1 MLNILQKMQNKP
13 ELKKKRGVIV
23 MVKPKILKADAEIAE
38 AEIAE
43 VAEAEIAEVAEA
55 EIAEVAE
62 AEIAEVAEAEKAEVA
77 EAEKAEVDK
86 AIEDVNP
93 DFDVQEFIDK
103 VKKPKK
109 MIKVVTDAPKVFPKR
124 VLDFAPIPRDTRQLV
139 NIKAPAYIMNNRE
152 KFINFINKLFLPYK
166 KLIQDSG
173 EITCDNLKD
182 NVNRELMIH
191 QQIVRDYI
199 NLFTPYRGLLLFHGL
214 GSGKTCSSISIAEG
228 MKNQKQVIIMTPASL
243 RDNYITQLKEC
254 GDFMYKL
261 NQNWELTSATTEE
274 TILELHRT
282 FSIPVDTIRKNRGAW
297 LVKPGPPNY
306 SSLSSEDKKLLNNQI
321 NDMIHLKYLFISYNG
336 ITMKKWMEYNDG
348 RNFFDNKVIVIDEAH
363 NFISRIVN
371 KLNSVSTKSK
381 KPLAIL
387 MYENLMS
394 CTNAKIVLLT
404 GTPVVNYPNEIGILF
419 NILRGYIK
427 TWEFKLDFKGELK
440 KENLFDILTIDN
452 PDDNVDYYDYTPNTK
467 TLTVTENPLGFENI
481 FQRGRYSGVNF
492 DNNNY
497 NFLSKITNVLS
508 EHGIKIGRQKVDF
521 FKCLPD
527 NLDEFSQMF
536 INDMH
541 LKNTN
546 LLKKR
551 IVGLTSYFKSAQEEL
566 MPSYGENDLHVREI
580 PMSDYQFEVYEK
592 ARINERQSERNAKK
606 TRARK
611 TEEEA
616 VASYRIFSR
625 LFCNFVMP
633 EEIGRPMPNEMEGGM
648 PKKDK
653 VEPEPF
659 GVQWQW
665 EEKKGAPESSEKE
678 TKPEKA
684 EPKKTKAKADEKEK
698 KAEKKAEEK
707 EAQEVKEDEDFASI
721 EVEEGEDVE
730 DIKGPAQYKKNL
742 MKSFKALSQSSFL
755 TEESLRVLSPKFLD
769 ILKNIKNE
777 DHIGLHL
784 VYSQFRTMEGVG
796 IFGEV
801 LRANG
806 FVEFKIEKK
815 STGWDITSPIGV
827 PSFALYSGTETKE
840 EKEIIRKIF
849 NGEWHTVGFHPLI
862 FEKLKDYESNMYGE
876 IIKVLMITASGS
888 EGINLKNTRYVH
900 IMEPYWHP
908 ARTDQVI
915 GRARR
920 ICSHQQLPPELR
932 TVEVFLYIMIFT
944 EEQIKKDT
952 AVELRKNDTSKRDP
966 RVYLTSDGAL
976 YEINVIKSIMI
987 RQVTQVIK
995 ESAIDCAIH
1004 PKSDDI
1010 QCMNFGTNPSGFATT
1025 PSYNKDVD
1033 DKTRRLNVETKKWQA
1048 TEWSEKGILYAV
1060 NEETGI
1066 VYDHSEY
1073 EKNNLIPVGVLRNG
1087 RILLD

>member
-1 MLNILQKMQNKP
+1 MNILQKIQKKP
-13 ELKKKRGVIV
+13 EIKKKKGFLITMLRPGN
-23 MVKPKILKADAEIAE
+23 PELDP
-38 AEIAE
+38 E
-43 VAEAEIAEVAEA
+43 VAPVAPIEPIAPLD
-55 EIAEVAE
+55 IQQF
-62 AEIAEVAEAEKAEVA
+62 
-77 EAEKAEVDK
+77 
-86 AIEDVNP
+86 IE
-93 DFDVQEFIDK
+93 K

-109 MIKVVTDAPKVFPKR
+109 IVKIVSDAAIAPAIAPKNLERTFQ
-124 VLDFAPIPRDTRQLV
+124 PIPMDTREFV

-152 KFINFINKLFLPYK
+152 KYINFINKLFLPYK
-166 KLIQDSG
+166 RLIRESG

-191 QQIVRDYI
+191 QKIVRDYI

-261 NQNWELTSATTEE
+261 NQHWELTSATTEE
-274 TILELHRT
+274 DIMDLHRR
-282 FSIPVDTIRKNRGAW
+282 FSIPVNTIRKNRGAW
-297 LVKPGPPNY
+297 LVKSATPNY
-306 SSLSSEDKKLLNNQI
+306 SSLSVENKKSLNDQI
-321 NDMIHLKYLFISYNG
+321 NDMIQLKYLFISYNG
-336 ITMKKWMEYNDG
+336 LSMKKWLEYNNG
-348 RNFFDNKVIVIDEAH
+348 RNFFDNKVIVVDEAH

-371 KLNSVSTKSK
+371 KLNSVSTKKSSK

-394 CTNAKIVLLT
+394 CVNAKIVLLT
-404 GTPVVNYPNEIGILF
+404 GTPVVNYANEIGILF

-427 TWEFKLDFKGELK
+427 TWELKLDFKGELK
-440 KENLFDILTIDN
+440 KDKLYDILTIEN
-452 PDDNVDYYDYTPNTK
+452 PDDNIDYYDYIPNTK
-467 TLTVTENPLGFENI
+467 ILTVTENPFGFENMY
-481 FQRGRYSGVNF
+481 QRGRYSGVNL
-492 DNNNY
+492 DNKNS
-497 NFLSKITNVLS
+497 NFIDRITDILS
-508 EHGIKIGRQKVDF
+508 ENGIRIARQKVDY

-527 NLDEFSQMF
+527 NLDEFTQMF
-536 INDMH
+536 INDIQ
-541 LKNTN
+541 LKNTT

-566 MPSYGENDLHVREI
+566 MPSYEPSDFHVCEI
-580 PMSDYQFEVYEK
+580 PMSDYQFEVYER
-592 ARINERQSERNAKK
+592 ARINERQTERNAKK
-606 TRARK
+606 TRARQ
-611 TEEEA
+611 TEEETA
-616 VASYRIFSR
+616 SSYRVFSR

-633 EEIGRPMPNEMEGGM
+633 EEIGRPLPSDIEGGM
-648 PKKDK
+648 PPKKK
-653 VEPEPF
+653 KESPEY
-659 GVQWQW
+659 GSGEVA
-665 EEKKGAPESSEKE
+665 ELYEGAEE
-678 TKPEKA
+678 TKSFGED
-684 EPKKTKAKADEKEK
+684 EEAKDAK
-698 KAEKKAEEK
+698 EEK
-707 EAQEVKEDEDFASI
+707 EEKDAELVAEDEEYASI
-721 EVEEGEDVE
+721 EVNEGEDAE
-730 DIKGPAQYKKNL
+730 DIKGTERYKKKL
-742 MKSFKALSQSSFL
+742 LKSFNDLIKSPFL
-755 TEESLRVLSPKFLD
+755 TEKSLRVLSPKFLEM
-769 ILKNIKNE
+769 LKNIKKA

-784 VYSQFRTMEGVG
+784 VYSQFRTMEGIG

-801 LRANG
+801 LKANG
-806 FVEFKIEKK
+806 FVQFKIEKK
-815 STGWDITSPIGV
+815 SAGWDIVTPIGV
-827 PSFALYSGTETKE
+827 PCFALYSGTETKE

-849 NGEWHTVGFHPLI
+849 NGEWHTVGFPPLI
-862 FEKLKDYESNMYGE
+862 FEKLKDYESNMFGE

-944 EEQIKKDT
+944 PEQIKRDT
-952 AVELRKNDTSKRDP
+952 AVELRKNDMSKRNS

-976 YEINVIKSIMI
+976 YEINVIKSEMI

-995 ESAIDCAIH
+995 ESAMDCSIH
-1004 PKSDDI
+1004 SKGDVE
-1010 QCMNFGTNPSGFATT
+1010 CMNFGTNPSGFATT

-1033 DKTRRLNVETKKWQA
+1033 DKTRKLNVETKKWQA
-1048 TEWSEKGILYAV
+1048 TEWTERGILYAV